1 MGECG
6 VLIETMFSVP
16 TRNKIS
22 SGIDTKLYFPPFF
35 FSPSILLIRR
45 NSENLFKV
53 FIILFFYH
61 FIFYGR
67 MKTIQSL
74 RKVCAFENLNM
85 KFNKFKA
92 YIVSKFST
100 KKRGNIYI
108 YIYIYIYINK
118 SVKVLKYQQVLL
130 HVHQVP
136 QVPH

>member
-1 MGECG
+1 MARKGILLLKCRFMGECG

-22 SGIDTKLYFPPFF
+22 SGIDTKLYFALF

-53 FIILFFYH
+53 FIILFFFFFYH

-85 KFNKFKA
+85 KFNEFKTSN
-92 YIVSKFST
+92 IVSKFST
-100 KKRGNIYI
+100 KKRGKYI
-108 YIYIYIYINK
+108 YK
-118 SVKVLKYQQVLL
+118 QES
-130 HVHQVP
+130 HA
-136 QVPH
+136 

>member
-53 FIILFFYH
+53 FIILFIYLFIFYH

-85 KFNKFKA
+85 KFNKFKTSN
-92 YIVSKFST
+92 IVSKFST

-108 YIYIYIYINK
+108 YIYIYK
-118 SVKVLKYQQVLL
+118 QES
-130 HVHQVP
+130 HA
-136 QVPH
+136 